1 MGCGLTAPP
10 PMCSSRP
17 AIFDR
22 SGGACMYS
30 LPLIEPVVVTAT
42 RTESPVDTVLAS
54 VDIISG
60 AELRRQP
67 AADLGDLLRM
77 RAGVEVARLGGP
89 GQQTSLFLRGT
100 DSNHVLVLVDGVR
113 IKPGTIGS
121 ASIQNIAPEL
131 VERVEIVKGPRSTLY
146 GSDALGGVI
155 NVITR
160 RRTENG
166 ASVQAGVGSYDS
178 RSASIDAGIG
188 GTRGDASLGVSWVN
202 SDGFPTRSGDSTDRG
217 YENLS
222 LTAAARTDLPGVEL
236 GLRAWHAEG
245 TSEYSDFFVTP
256 VDQDFE
262 NAVFALTAGFA
273 PAESWHSRVTLA
285 HMLDEL
291 EQNQST
297 EFQPH
302 DFLRTRRWQIDW
314 QNDIA
319 VSEHH
324 ALTAGV
330 VWQDEEADAESFG
343 LPYAADIAS
352 SQFYLQDQMSF
363 GRAQILLAAGF
374 VDHETFGG
382 HQTWN
387 AAFGFAL
394 GDATMLT
401 LAAGSAFR
409 APDATDL
416 YGYGGNAALD
426 PERSQSYEASLRH
439 NTAGGHRFSVTLFR
453 NEIDDLIEY
462 VVTDF
467 VTYEGENRNV
477 ERARIE
483 GLETSWR
490 YEGERWAANATATL
504 QDPHNLVTDERL
516 LRRAEEHFTLA
527 VSRRIGA
534 HEIAVD
540 LLHAGDRKDIGD
552 FGNPPVTL
560 PAYWLANL
568 SASVALNERWTL
580 LARMENLLDEDYEL
594 ARGYNTMGRSLFVAV
609 RHEFR

>member
-1 MGCGLTAPP
+1 MIALPP
-10 PMCSSRP
+10 P
-17 AIFDR
+17 
-22 SGGACMYS
+22 
-30 LPLIEPVVVTAT
+30 IEPVVVTAT
-42 RTESPVDTVLAS
+42 RTEVPADRSIAS
-54 VDIISG
+54 VDIVTG
-60 AELRRQP
+60 EELRRQP

-77 RAGVEVARLGGP
+77 RAGIEVARLGGP

-113 IKPGTIGS
+113 INPGTIGS

-146 GSDALGGVI
+146 GSDAIGGVI

-166 ASVQAGVGSYDS
+166 GSIQAGAGNYGS
-178 RSASIDAGIG
+178 RNASFEGGSG
-188 GTRGDASLGVSWVN
+188 GTNGDASLGVSWVD

-222 LTAAARTDLPGVEL
+222 LTAAARTELAGIEL

-262 NAVFALTAGFA
+262 NSAFALSAAFTPLDA
-273 PAESWHSRVTLA
+273 WHSRITA
-285 HMLDEL
+285 SQMLDRL
-291 EQNQST
+291 EQNQS
-297 EFQPH
+297 P
-302 DFLRTRRWQIDW
+302 DFLRTRRWQLDW

-319 VSEHH
+319 ASGHH

-330 VWQDEEADAESFG
+330 IWQKEDADAESFG
-343 LPYAADIAS
+343 LPYLADITTT
-352 SQFYLQDQMSF
+352 QFYLQDQMSF
-363 GRAQILLAAGF
+363 GRAQVLLAGGTT
-374 VDHETFGG
+374 DHETFGS

-387 AAFGFAL
+387 AEFGFPL
-394 GDATMLT
+394 GDSTMLT
-401 LAAGSAFR
+401 LAAGRAFR

-416 YGYGGNAALD
+416 YGFGGNAALD
-426 PERSQSYEASLRH
+426 PESSQSYEASIRH
-439 NTAGGHRFSVTLFR
+439 DTAGGHRFSLTLFR
-453 NEIDDLIEY
+453 NEIDDLIEF

-467 VTYEGENRNV
+467 ETFDGENRNV
-477 ERARIE
+477 ERARID
-483 GLETSWR
+483 GLEASWR
-490 YEGERWAANATATL
+490 YRGEHWAARATATL
-504 QDPHNLVTDERL
+504 QDPRDLVTGERL
-516 LRRAEEHFTLA
+516 LRRARENFTLA

-534 HEIAVD
+534 HEIAMD
-540 LLHAGDRKDIGD
+540 LLYAGDRED
-552 FGNPPVTL
+552 FGFPQVRM
-560 PAYWLANL
+560 PAYWLANV
-568 SASVALNERWTL
+568 SASFAVNENWTL

-594 ARGYNTMGRSLFVAV
+594 ASGFNTMGRSLFVAA

>member
-1 MGCGLTAPP
+1 
-10 PMCSSRP
+10 
-17 AIFDR
+17 
-22 SGGACMYS
+22 MYS

-42 RTESPVDTVLAS
+42 RTESPVDKVLAS

-60 AELRRQP
+60 TELRRQP
-67 AADLGDLLRM
+67 AADLSDLLRM

-113 IKPGTIGS
+113 INPGTIGS
-121 ASIQNIAPEL
+121 AAIQNIAPEL

-160 RRTENG
+160 RGGTSG
-166 ASVQAGVGSYDS
+166 ASVQAGVGRYAS
-178 RSASIDAGIG
+178 RSASLNAGIG
-188 GTRGDASLGVSWVN
+188 GTRGDTSLGVSWVN
-202 SDGFPTRSGDSTDRG
+202 SDGFPTRSGDSTERG

-222 LTAAARTDLPGVEL
+222 LTAAARTDFAGVEL
-236 GLRAWHAEG
+236 GLRAWHAAG

-262 NAVFALTAGFA
+262 NSAFALTAAFA
-273 PAESWHSRVTLA
+273 PAESWRSTVTVS
-285 HMLDEL
+285 HILDEL
-291 EQNQST
+291 EQNQAA
-297 EFQPH
+297 
-302 DFLRTRRWQIDW
+302 DFLRTRRWQLDW

-319 VSEHH
+319 ASEHH
-324 ALTAGV
+324 ELTAGV
-330 VWQDEEADAESFG
+330 IWQDEDADAESFG
-343 LPYAADIAS
+343 LPYAADTMT

-363 GRAQILLAAGF
+363 GAAQILLAAGYT
-374 VDHETFGG
+374 DHETFGG
-382 HQTWN
+382 HVTWN
-387 AAFGFAL
+387 AEFGFAL

-401 LAAGSAFR
+401 LAAGRAFR

-416 YGYGGNAALD
+416 YGFGGNAALD
-426 PERSQSYEASLRH
+426 PESSQSYEASLRH
-439 NTAGGHRFSVTLFR
+439 DTAGGHHFALTLFR
-453 NEIDDLIEY
+453 NEIDDLIEF

-467 VTYEGENRNV
+467 ETFDGENRNV
-477 ERARIE
+477 ERARID
-483 GLETSWR
+483 GLEASWR
-490 YEGERWAANATATL
+490 YDGERWATRATATL
-504 QDPHNLVTDERL
+504 QDPRDLVTDERL
-516 LRRAEEHFTLA
+516 LRRAEENFTLS
-527 VSRRIGA
+527 VSRRFEA

-540 LLHAGDRKDIGD
+540 LLYAGDRED
-552 FGNPPVTL
+552 FGFPQVRM

-568 SASVALNERWTL
+568 SASVAVNERWTL

-594 ARGYNTMGRSLFVAV
+594 ARGFNTMGRSLFVAV

>member
-1 MGCGLTAPP
+1 M
-10 PMCSSRP
+10 
-17 AIFDR
+17 F
-22 SGGACMYS
+22 S

-42 RTESPVDTVLAS
+42 RTESPVDKVLAS

-100 DSNHVLVLVDGVR
+100 ESNHVLVLVDGVR
-113 IKPGTIGS
+113 INPGTIGS
-121 ASIQNIAPEL
+121 AAIQNIAPEL

-146 GSDALGGVI
+146 GSDAIGGVI

-160 RRTENG
+160 HRTENG

-188 GTRGDASLGVSWVN
+188 GARGDASLGLSWVN
-202 SDGFPTRSGDSTDRG
+202 SAGFPTRSGDSTNRG

-222 LTAAARTDLPGVEL
+222 LAAAARTDLSGVEL

-245 TSEYSDFFVTP
+245 TSEYSDYNVIP

-262 NAVFALTAGFA
+262 NSAFAFSAAFA
-273 PAESWHSRVTLA
+273 PSDSWHSRITAA
-285 HMLDEL
+285 HMLDRL
-291 EQNQST
+291 EQNQS
-297 EFQPH
+297 P
-302 DFLRTRRWQIDW
+302 DFLRTRRWQLDW

-319 VSEHH
+319 ASEHH
-324 ALTAGV
+324 ALTGGAI
-330 VWQDEEADAESFG
+330 WQDEDVAAQTFYPY
-343 LPYAADIAS
+343 LPPYAADTTT

-363 GRAQILLAAGF
+363 GRVHVLLAGGYT
-374 VDHETFGG
+374 DHETFGA
-382 HQTWN
+382 HETWN
-387 AAFGFAL
+387 AEFGFAL

-401 LAAGSAFR
+401 LAAGRAFR

-416 YGYGGNAALD
+416 YGSGGNAELD

-439 NTAGGHRFSVTLFR
+439 DTAGGHHLSLTLFR
-453 NEIDDLIEY
+453 NEIDDLIEFVFTDPDAY
-462 VVTDF
+462 V
-467 VTYEGENRNV
+467 GENRNV
-477 ERARIE
+477 ERARID
-483 GLETSWR
+483 GLEASWR
-490 YEGERWAANATATL
+490 YEGEHWAARATATL
-504 QDPHNLVTDERL
+504 QDPRDLVTDERL
-516 LRRAEEHFTLA
+516 LRRAKENFTVA
-527 VSRRIGA
+527 ISRRISG
-534 HEIAVD
+534 HEIALD
-540 LLHAGDRKDIGD
+540 LLYAGDRED
-552 FGNPPVTL
+552 FGSPQVSM

-568 SASVALNERWTL
+568 SASVVVNERWTL

-594 ARGYNTMGRSLFVAV
+594 ARGFNTMGRSLFVAA

>member
-1 MGCGLTAPP
+1 
-10 PMCSSRP
+10 
-17 AIFDR
+17 
-22 SGGACMYS
+22 MYS

-42 RTESPVDTVLAS
+42 RTESPADKVLAS

-100 DSNHVLVLVDGVR
+100 ESNHVLVLIDGVR
-113 IKPGTIGS
+113 INPGTIGS
-121 ASIQNIAPEL
+121 AAIQNIAPEL

-160 RRTENG
+160 RRTSSG
-166 ASVQAGVGSYDS
+166 ASVQAGTGSYDS
-178 RSASIDAGIG
+178 RSANLNAGIG
-188 GTRGDASLGVSWVN
+188 GARGDASLGLSWVN

-222 LTAAARTDLPGVEL
+222 LTAAARADLAGVEL

-262 NAVFALTAGFA
+262 NSAFALTAGFA
-273 PAESWHSRVTLA
+273 PAESWRSAVTVS
-285 HMLDEL
+285 HVLDEL
-291 EQNQST
+291 EQNQGA
-297 EFQPH
+297 
-302 DFLRTRRWQIDW
+302 DFLRTRRWQLDW

-319 VSEHH
+319 ASENH
-324 ALTAGV
+324 ALTAGMI
-330 VWQDEEADAESFG
+330 WQDEDADAESFG
-343 LPYAADIAS
+343 LPYAADTMTR
-352 SQFYLQDQMSF
+352 QFYLQDQMSF
-363 GRAQILLAAGF
+363 GAAAILLAAGHT
-374 VDHETFGG
+374 DHETFGG
-382 HQTWN
+382 HVTWN
-387 AAFGFAL
+387 AEFGFAL

-401 LAAGSAFR
+401 LAAGRAFR

-416 YGYGGNAALD
+416 YGFGGNAALD

-439 NTAGGHRFSVTLFR
+439 DTVGGHRFSFTLFR
-453 NEIDDLIEY
+453 NEIDDLIEF

-467 VTYEGENRNV
+467 ETFEGENRNV
-477 ERARIE
+477 ERARID
-483 GLETSWR
+483 GLEASWR
-490 YEGERWAANATATL
+490 YDGERWAARATATL
-504 QDPHNLVTDERL
+504 QDPRDLVTDQRL
-516 LRRAEEHFTLA
+516 LRRAEENFTLA
-527 VSRRIGA
+527 VSRRLGA

-540 LLHAGDRKDIGD
+540 LLYAGDRED
-552 FGNPPVTL
+552 FGFPQIRM

-568 SASVALNERWTL
+568 SASVVVNERWTL
-580 LARMENLLDEDYEL
+580 LARMENLLDQDYEL
-594 ARGYNTMGRSLFVAV
+594 ARGFNTMGRSLFVAV

>member
-1 MGCGLTAPP
+1 
-10 PMCSSRP
+10 
-17 AIFDR
+17 
-22 SGGACMYS
+22 MYS

-42 RTESPVDTVLAS
+42 RTESPVDKVLAS

-100 DSNHVLVLVDGVR
+100 ESNHVLVLVDGVR
-113 IKPGTIGS
+113 INPGTIGS
-121 ASIQNIAPEL
+121 AAIQNIAPEL
-131 VERVEIVKGPRSTLY
+131 IERVEIVKGPRSALY
-146 GSDALGGVI
+146 GSDAIGGVI

-188 GTRGDASLGVSWVN
+188 GARGDASLGASWVD

-217 YENLS
+217 YQNLS
-222 LTAAARTDLPGVEL
+222 LTAATHTELAGVEL

-262 NAVFALTAGFA
+262 NSAFALSAAFTPTDA
-273 PAESWHSRVTLA
+273 WHSRITAA
-285 HMLDEL
+285 HALDEL
-291 EQNQST
+291 EQNQS
-297 EFQPH
+297 P
-302 DFLRTRRWQIDW
+302 DFLRTRRWQLDW

-319 VSEHH
+319 ASDNH
-324 ALTAGV
+324 AVTAGV
-330 VWQDEEADAESFG
+330 IWQDEDADAESFG
-343 LPYAADIAS
+343 LPYFADIVTT
-352 SQFYLQDQMSF
+352 QFYLQDQMSF
-363 GRAQILLAAGF
+363 GRVQVLLATGYT
-374 VDHETFGG
+374 DHETFGG
-382 HQTWN
+382 HTTWN
-387 AAFGFAL
+387 AEFGFEL
-394 GDATMLT
+394 GDSTMLT
-401 LAAGSAFR
+401 LAAGRAFR

-416 YGYGGNAALD
+416 YGFGGNAALD
-426 PERSQSYEASLRH
+426 PESSQSYEASLRH
-439 NTAGGHRFSVTLFR
+439 DTAGGHHFALTLFR
-453 NEIDDLIEY
+453 NEIDDLIEF

-467 VTYEGENRNV
+467 ETFDGENRNV
-477 ERARIE
+477 ERARID
-483 GLETSWR
+483 GLEASWR
-490 YEGERWAANATATL
+490 YDGLQWAARATATL
-504 QDPHNLVTDERL
+504 QDPRDLVTDERL
-516 LRRAEEHFTLA
+516 LRRAQENFTLA
-527 VSRRIGA
+527 VSRRFGA

-540 LLHAGDRKDIGD
+540 LLYAGARQD
-552 FGNPPVTL
+552 FGFPPVTM

-568 SASVALNERWTL
+568 SASFAVNERWTL

-594 ARGYNTMGRSLFVAV
+594 ARGFNTMGRSLFVAA